1 MNLAHEK
8 RSFVSNRVAKET
20 VCRTRRQ
27 ISFRTSLKYPQALLK
42 CLRLNVL
49 LISSGREIKHIP
61 LRKTKPYKT
70 SQPSVLIPS
79 AISDFVQTF
88 FFGGLFREF
97 GWIVSQANN
106 IKFRTIVRSS
116 TDNVIASE
124 NVLSMIRRTFR
135 APTKSKII
143 LKFILPPVRLAL

>member
-1 MNLAHEK
+1 M
-8 RSFVSNRVAKET
+8 
-20 VCRTRRQ
+20 
-27 ISFRTSLKYPQALLK
+27 
-42 CLRLNVL
+42 
-49 LISSGREIKHIP
+49 IK
-61 LRKTKPYKT
+61 RKTKPYKT

-124 NVLSMIRRTFR
+124 NVLSMIRRTFC